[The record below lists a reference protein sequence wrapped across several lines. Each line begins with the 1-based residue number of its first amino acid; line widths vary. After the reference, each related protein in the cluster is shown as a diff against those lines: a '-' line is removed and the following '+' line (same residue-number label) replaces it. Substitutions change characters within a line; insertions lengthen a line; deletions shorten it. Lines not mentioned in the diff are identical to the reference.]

1 MGIAVIS
8 IAKFLAVALALG
20 MAAVVSA
27 SPMDEESKQIFTN
40 LTRLHAASV
49 VRVSFVMTSR
59 FQGQEQSQEAS
70 TTGVIVDARGL
81 VLVSRMVVSPTVPGM
96 EKLTN
101 EQRAGFKF
109 ETGSFRVH
117 FPGVDTPAEAEALT
131 SDDDQGVA
139 WLHIT
144 TPDPGQLKPLD
155 LAVIDD
161 AAPGQ
166 AYYVIE
172 RLDKKF
178 GEAPILSWGV
188 IVGTISVPQVAFM
201 VTGAAGLALSA
212 EGKVIGY
219 VAMDLGDSGD
229 EPASMSS
236 TSRQIM
242 TPARKLKAATERA
255 ASLLEEPPD
264 QS

>member
-1 MGIAVIS
+1 MGIAVIRF
-8 IAKFLAVALALG
+8 AKIFAMTLALG
-20 MAAVVSA
+20 LGAVVSA
-27 SPMDEESKQIFTN
+27 SPMDEESEQIFAN

-81 VLVSRMVVSPTVPGM
+81 VLVSRMVVSPTFPGM
-96 EKLTN
+96 DKLTN

-117 FPGVDTPAEAEALT
+117 FAGVDTPAEAEALT

-144 TPDPGQLKPLD
+144 TPDPALLKPLD
-155 LAVIDD
+155 LAAIDE

-188 IVGTISVPQVAFM
+188 IVGAITVPQVAFM
-201 VTGAAGLALSA
+201 VNGAAGLALSA

-219 VAMDLGDSGD
+219 VAMDLGDASD
-229 EPASMSS
+229 EPASMS
-236 TSRQIM
+236 TQSRQIM

-255 ASLLEEPPD
+255 ASLLEDEPD
-264 QS
+264 KS